1 MGMSFMLSPG
11 VTVREWDLT
20 QIIPQVATA
29 GAAIVGAFEWGPLEK
44 FSYVSDEEAL
54 VRQYGRPTDEN
65 FGYWFCAKNFLDYS
79 RNLKVVRVVGEGAQ
93 NAYDSTATPASP
105 VVIKNINDWQD
116 NHSIPS
122 GNDWGQFAGRYPS
135 IVANGIEIHM
145 ADEDTFSAVWS
156 VKIIKG
162 GTGYTTA
169 DDVGKTVTF
178 TAPFDGGVTAE
189 GFISQVDDI
198 TGKVTEIT
206 ITTNGYGYRNPPEI
220 TIPAPAT
227 SQGTTADLDITF
239 NSSLEVDTISV
250 VDGGS
255 GYDGFESITIDPPS
269 LQNING
275 ILSGSALNESVNA
288 ITVVDGG
295 FGYDGNEVVTIPQPD
310 KVNSN
315 ATVTLTSDGDAVDS
329 ITIVSGGYGYDG
341 NEAIT
346 ITGAGSGATAQI
358 DTVVDGVV
366 TAVSITAG
374 GTGYTGT
381 PTAVIDPPNYPV
393 KQATAS
399 ITSVTAGVID
409 AIQIDD
415 AGYGYSA
422 GTVITTV
429 ASPNLSVSQATA
441 VIVVSGGVVTGVSIT
456 NLGYGYAGTEG
467 ISIQPPVITQEETAE
482 ANANLWA
489 YYDQF
494 LTIPKTTRYVDKKN
508 GSNDGLHVV
517 VVDGTGQV
525 TGDKGRVLERYA
537 FCSKAQDAVYDDGTS
552 SFYPYVLRD
561 RSKYVWFGNYPPG
574 MESGPGAWGNLA
586 QDRDF
591 ESLDAPVA
599 VTLANGASGNIPSNN
614 ELIPGW
620 ELFNNVEEIDIG
632 LLITGPADRVL
643 QDFVIQNV
651 AEFRKDCV
659 AFISPEALNSGGI
672 GSGVINNKDRELDAL
687 MRQRGVLPSSSYG
700 VFDCNWKYQFD
711 TYNDTFRW
719 VPLNG
724 DIAGLCA
731 RTDETRDPWWS
742 PAGYNRG
749 HIKNCVKLAWNP
761 NRTARDEMYPN
772 SINPVVSM
780 FGEGTLLYGDR
791 TMLTQ
796 PSAFDRINVRRL
808 FIVLE
813 KAIAKAAKYLLFE
826 FNDTFTRLRFVQ
838 MVEPYLRDVQG
849 RRGIYD
855 FNVVCDETNNTPFV
869 IDNNAFVG
877 DIYIKPAR
885 SINFITLNFVA
896 TGTGVVFDE
905 IIGQFG

>member
-29 GAAIVGAFEWGPLEK
+29 GAAIVGAFEWGALEK
-44 FSYVSDEEAL
+44 FSYVSDEDAL
-54 VRQYGRPTDEN
+54 VRQYGRPDDDN

-79 RNLKVVRVVGEGAQ
+79 RNLKVIRVVGEGAQ
-93 NAYDSTATPASP
+93 NSYDGTATPASP
-105 VVIKNINDWQD
+105 VFIKNINDWQD

-135 IVANGIEIHM
+135 TVADGVEIHM
-145 ADEDTFSAVWS
+145 ADEDTFSRVDS
-156 VKIIKG
+156 VEISG
-162 GTGYTTA
+162 VGSGYTTA
-169 DDVGKTVTF
+169 DDHDVAVTF
-178 TAPFDGGVTAE
+178 TDPFDGGVTA
-189 GFISQVDDI
+189 
-198 TGKVTEIT
+198 TGTLEVVGDVVTGIT
-206 ITTNGYGYRNPPEI
+206 IVESGSGYRNPPAV
-220 TIPAPAT
+220 TIPAPVTAQGDQAT
-227 SQGTTADLDITF
+227 GTISFAD
-239 NSSLEVDTISV
+239 EAVDTMGV
-250 VDGGS
+250 TDGGA
-255 GYDGFESITIDPPS
+255 GYDGTEDVTIDAPT
-269 LQNING
+269 
-275 ILSGSALNESVNA
+275 E
-288 ITVVDGG
+288 
-295 FGYDGNEVVTIPQPD
+295 
-310 KVNSN
+310 VNST
-315 ATVTLTSDGDAVDS
+315 ATATCTSDGDTIDSLTLVD
-329 ITIVSGGYGYDG
+329 GGYGYDG
-341 NEAIT
+341 TETIT
-346 ITGAGSGATAQI
+346 INGAGAGATASI
-358 DTVVDGVV
+358 TTVVAGV
-366 TAVSITAG
+366 ITAIDIDSA

-381 PTAVIDPPNYPV
+381 PTATIAVPNNTVTQATASLTILAGEVTAITVDVAGYGYDGTESFVIDPPETTV
-393 KQATAS
+393 EVTATA
-399 ITSVTAGVID
+399 D
-409 AIQIDD
+409 A
-415 AGYGYSA
+415 A
-422 GTVITTV
+422 
-429 ASPNLSVSQATA
+429 
-441 VIVVSGGVVTGVSIT
+441 
-456 NLGYGYAGTEG
+456 
-467 ISIQPPVITQEETAE
+467 
-482 ANANLWA
+482 LWE

-494 LTIPKTTRYVDKKN
+494 LTIPKTTAYTEKKN
-508 GSNDGLHVV
+508 GTNDGIHMV
-517 VVDGTGQV
+517 VVDATGSI
-525 TGDKGRVLERYA
+525 TGDKGRVLERYS
-537 FCSKAQDAVYDDGTS
+537 FCSKAKDATYDDGTS
-552 SFYPYVLRD
+552 SFYPYILRD
-561 RSKYVWFGNYPPG
+561 RSKYVWFGNYPDT
-574 MESGPGAWGNLA
+574 MDVGPGAWGNLA

-591 ESLDAPVA
+591 NSLTAPVA
-599 VTLANGASGNIPSNN
+599 VTLANGASGDRPSNN

-620 ELFNNVEEIDIG
+620 DMFNNVEEIDIS
-632 LLITGPADRVL
+632 LLISGPADRVL
-643 QDFVIQNV
+643 QDYVIQNV

-659 AFISPEALNSGGI
+659 AFISPEALNSGGV
-672 GSGVINNKDRELDAL
+672 GSGVINSQDRELDAL
-687 MRQRGVLPSSSYG
+687 MTQRNVLPSSSYG

-719 VPLNG
+719 VALNG

-742 PAGYNRG
+742 PAGYSRG

-826 FNDTFTRLRFVQ
+826 FNDTFTRLRFKQ

-855 FNVVCDETNNTPFV
+855 FQVVCDETNNTPFV

-877 DIYIKPAR
+877 DLYIKPAR

>member
-135 IVANGIEIHM
+135 VVANGIEIHM

-156 VKIIKG
+156 VKVTNG

-169 DDVGKTVTF
+169 DDVGRSVIF
-178 TAPFDGGVTAE
+178 TAPFDGGTTAE
-189 GFISQVDDI
+189 GTIKTVDDV
-198 TGKVTEIT
+198 TGQVTEIE
-206 ITTNGYGYRNPPEI
+206 ITTNGYGYRNPPEV

-227 SQGTTADLDITF
+227 SQGTQATADMTVANEIVDSFAIT
-239 NSSLEVDTISV
+239 
-250 VDGGS
+250 DGGS
-255 GYDGFESITIDPPS
+255 GYDGTESITIDAPS
-269 LQNING
+269 K
-275 ILSGSALNESVNA
+275 
-288 ITVVDGG
+288 T
-295 FGYDGNEVVTIPQPD
+295 
-310 KVNSN
+310 NST
-315 ATVTLTSDGDAVDS
+315 AAVTVTTDGDAIDS
-329 ITIVSGGYGYDG
+329 ITLVDGGYGYDG
-341 NEAIT
+341 TEAIT
-346 ITGAGSGATAQI
+346 ISGAGTGATAQI
-358 DTVVDGVV
+358 DTVVDGVI
-366 TAVSITAG
+366 TAVSITNG
-374 GTGYTGT
+374 GTGYTGS
-381 PTAVIDPPNYPV
+381 PTATVDVPNNTV
-393 KQATAS
+393 TNALATLA
-399 ITSVTAGVID
+399 ITNGVVTNIN
-409 AIQIDD
+409 ITN
-415 AGYGYSA
+415 AGYGYD
-422 GTVITTV
+422 
-429 ASPNLSVSQATA
+429 
-441 VIVVSGGVVTGVSIT
+441 
-456 NLGYGYAGTEG
+456 GTEG
-467 ISIQPPVITQEETAE
+467 FTIDPPIITQEETAE
-482 ANANLWA
+482 AEASLWM

-494 LTIPKTTRYVDKKN
+494 LTIPKTTEYVRKKN
-508 GSNDGLHVV
+508 GTNDGLHIV

-525 TGDKGRVLERYA
+525 TGDKGRILERYA

-561 RSKYVWFGNYPPG
+561 RSKYVWFGNYPQG

-591 ESLDAPVA
+591 ESLTEPVA

-620 ELFNNVEEIDIG
+620 ELFNNVEEIDIS

-659 AFISPEALNSGGI
+659 AFISPEALNSGGV
-672 GSGVINNKDRELDAL
+672 GVGVIHNKDRELDAL
-687 MRQRGVLPSSSYG
+687 MRQRNVLPSSSYG

-719 VPLNG
+719 VACNG

-855 FNVVCDETNNTPFV
+855 FKVVCDETNNTPFV

>member
-29 GAAIVGAFEWGPLEK
+29 GAAIVGAFEWGPLDK

-54 VRQYGRPTDEN
+54 VRQYGRPTDAN

-79 RNLKVVRVVGEGAQ
+79 RNLKVIRVVGEGAQ
-93 NAYDSTATPASP
+93 NSYDSTATPASP
-105 VVIKNINDWQD
+105 VFIKNINDWQD

-135 IVANGIEIHM
+135 IVADGVEVHM
-145 ADEDTFSAVWS
+145 ADEDTFSTVQD
-156 VKIIKG
+156 VKIMNAG
-162 GTGYTTA
+162 SGYTTA
-169 DDVGKTVTF
+169 DDHGRDVVF
-178 TAPFDGGVTAE
+178 TAPFDGGVNATGTLRVEADVVT
-189 GFISQVDDI
+189 GVDI
-198 TGKVTEIT
+198 TLAGS
-206 ITTNGYGYRNPPEI
+206 GYRNPPEV
-220 TIPAPAT
+220 TIPAPMT
-227 SQGTTADLDITF
+227 SQGTNAD
-239 NSSLEVDTISV
+239 ISV
-250 VDGGS
+250 SYVNESVDSYTIVDGGT
-255 GYDGFESITIDPPS
+255 GYDGTEGISVEAPS
-269 LQNING
+269 NANINAT
-275 ILSGSALNESVNA
+275 LS
-288 ITVVDGG
+288 
-295 FGYDGNEVVTIPQPD
+295 VT
-310 KVNSN
+310 
-315 ATVTLTSDGDAVDS
+315 TDGDGIDS
-329 ITIVSGGYGYDG
+329 ITITDAGYGYDG
-341 NEAIT
+341 TEVIT
-346 ITGAGSGATAQI
+346 ISGLGAGATAQI
-358 DTVVDGVV
+358 DTVAGGVI
-366 TAVSITAG
+366 TAVSISNA

-381 PTAVIDPPNYPV
+381 PTAIVASPTNTV
-393 KQATAS
+393 TQATAS
-399 ITSVTAGVID
+399 LVIVSGSVTSVTID
-409 AIQIDD
+409 N
-415 AGYGYSA
+415 AGYGYD
-422 GTVITTV
+422 GTEVITV
-429 ASPNLSVSQATA
+429 DS
-441 VIVVSGGVVTGVSIT
+441 
-456 NLGYGYAGTEG
+456 
-467 ISIQPPVITQEETAE
+467 PVITQEETAK

-494 LTIPKTTRYVDKKN
+494 LTIPKTTEYVRKKN
-508 GSNDGLHVV
+508 GSNDGIHVV
-517 VVDGTGQV
+517 VVDGTGSI
-525 TGDKGRVLERYA
+525 TGDKGRILERYA
-537 FCSKAQDAVYDDGTS
+537 FCSKAKDATFDDGTS

-561 RSKYVWFGNYPPG
+561 RSKYVWFGNYPAG
-574 MESGPGAWGNLA
+574 MDSGAGSWGNLA
-586 QDRDF
+586 HDRTF
-591 ESLDAPVA
+591 ESLTSPVA
-599 VTLANGASGNIPSNN
+599 VTLASGSSGNIPSNN
-614 ELIPGW
+614 ELIPAW
-620 ELFNNVEEIDIG
+620 DLFKNVEEIDIG

-643 QDFVIQNV
+643 QDYVIQNI

-672 GSGVINNKDRELDAL
+672 GTVVNAKDRELDNL

-719 VPLNG
+719 VALNG

-742 PAGYNRG
+742 PAGYSRG
-749 HIKNCVKLAWNP
+749 HIKNTVKLAWNP
-761 NRTARDEMYPN
+761 NRTARDEMFPN

-826 FNDTFTRLRFVQ
+826 FNDTFTRLRFKQ

>member
-93 NAYDSTATPASP
+93 NSYDSTATPASP
-105 VVIKNINDWQD
+105 VFIKNINDWQD

-135 IVANGIEIHM
+135 VVADGVEVHM
-145 ADEDTFSAVWS
+145 ADEDTFSTTQS
-156 VKIIKG
+156 VEITEVG
-162 GTGYTTA
+162 SGYTTA
-169 DDVGKTVTF
+169 DDHGAVVTF
-178 TAPFDGGVTAE
+178 TAPFDGGVTATGTLIVE
-189 GFISQVDDI
+189 ADVVTGVDI
-198 TGKVTEIT
+198 TES
-206 ITTNGYGYRNPPEI
+206 GYGYRNPPEV
-220 TIPAPAT
+220 TILPPVT
-227 SQGTTADLDITF
+227 SQGDQATATLTFVDEGLDAFT
-239 NSSLEVDTISV
+239 V
-250 VDGGS
+250 VDGGT
-255 GYDGFESITIDPPS
+255 GYDGTESITIDAPTKT
-269 LQNING
+269 NIQ
-275 ILSGSALNESVNA
+275 ALV
-288 ITVVDGG
+288 
-295 FGYDGNEVVTIPQPD
+295 
-310 KVNSN
+310 
-315 ATVTLTSDGDAVDS
+315 TVTTDGDAIDNIS
-329 ITIVSGGYGYDG
+329 IAEPGYGYDG
-341 NEAIT
+341 TEVIT
-346 ITGAGSGATAQI
+346 ISGLGAGATAQI
-358 DTVVDGVV
+358 DTVVDGVI
-366 TAVSITAG
+366 TAVSITVG
-374 GTGYTGT
+374 GTGYTGS
-381 PTAVIDPPNYPV
+381 PTALVDAYNNNVGI
-393 KQATAS
+393 ATADL
-399 ITSVTAGVID
+399 TID
-409 AIQIDD
+409 
-415 AGYGYSA
+415 
-422 GTVITTV
+422 
-429 ASPNLSVSQATA
+429 L
-441 VIVVSGGVVTGVSIT
+441 GVVTGIVIT
-456 NLGYGYAGTEG
+456 TPGYGYDGAETF
-467 ISIQPPVITQEETAE
+467 SIDAPIITQEETAE
-482 ANANLWA
+482 AEADLWA

-494 LTIPKTTRYVDKKN
+494 LTIPKTTEYTRKRN

-517 VVDGTGQV
+517 VVDGTGSI

-537 FCSKAQDAVYDDGTS
+537 FCSKAMDATYDDGTS

-561 RSKYVWFGNYPPG
+561 RSKYVWFGDYPDG
-574 MESGPGAWGNLA
+574 MDSGPGSWGNLA
-586 QDRDF
+586 QDRAF
-591 ESLDAPVA
+591 ESLENPVA
-599 VTLANGASGNIPSNN
+599 VTLASGSSGNIPSNN
-614 ELIPGW
+614 ELIPAW
-620 ELFNNVEEIDIG
+620 DLFKNIEEIDIG

-643 QDFVIQNV
+643 QDYVIQNI

-659 AFISPEALNSGGI
+659 AFISPEALNSGGV
-672 GSGVINNKDRELDAL
+672 GTVVNAKDRELDNL

-719 VPLNG
+719 IALNG

-742 PAGYNRG
+742 PAGYSRG

-826 FNDTFTRLRFVQ
+826 FNDTFTRLRFKQ

-855 FNVVCDETNNTPFV
+855 FNVVCDESNNTPFV

>member
-29 GAAIVGAFEWGPLEK
+29 GAAIVGGFEWGPLEK

-54 VRQYGRPTDEN
+54 VRQYGRPDDDN

-93 NAYDSTATPASP
+93 NAYDTSATPAST
-105 VVIKNINDWQD
+105 VFIKNINDWQD

-135 IVANGIEIHM
+135 AIANGVEIHLADEGTFSTVQSIEITN
-145 ADEDTFSAVWS
+145 E
-156 VKIIKG
+156 

-169 DDVGKTVTF
+169 DDHGVTVTF
-178 TAPFDGGVTAE
+178 TSPFDSGVTTE
-189 GFISQVDDI
+189 GTLDVVSDVV
-198 TGKVTEIT
+198 TGIT
-206 ITTNGYGYRNPPEI
+206 ITNAGSGYRNPPEV
-220 TIPAPAT
+220 TIPAPTT
-227 SQGTTADLDITF
+227 SQGTQATADMTITD
-239 NSSLEVDTISV
+239 EVVASFV
-250 VDGGS
+250 VTDGGA
-255 GYDGFESITIDPPS
+255 GYDGSETVTIDAPTEVNS
-269 LQNING
+269 TATVDITQTGGVIDTAVINVG
-275 ILSGSALNESVNA
+275 GYGYVDSTTISIPGGNGDATVD
-288 ITVVDGG
+288 ITVVDGVITAVVLNNAG
-295 FGYDGNEVVTIPQPD
+295 TGYSDSTESLDAPTLIVTQ
-310 KVNSN
+310 
-315 ATVTLTSDGDAVDS
+315 ATATLTVVGGIVT
-329 ITIVSGGYGYDG
+329 TIVVVDGGYGYDG
-341 NEAIT
+341 TESFI
-346 ITGAGSGATAQI
+346 I
-358 DTVVDGVV
+358 DT
-366 TAVSITAG
+366 
-374 GTGYTGT
+374 
-381 PTAVIDPPNYPV
+381 P
-393 KQATAS
+393 
-399 ITSVTAGVID
+399 
-409 AIQIDD
+409 
-415 AGYGYSA
+415 
-422 GTVITTV
+422 
-429 ASPNLSVSQATA
+429 
-441 VIVVSGGVVTGVSIT
+441 IV
-456 NLGYGYAGTEG
+456 
-467 ISIQPPVITQEETAE
+467 TQEEVALAE
-482 ANANLWA
+482 AGLWS

-494 LTIPKTTRYVDKKN
+494 LTIPKTTEYVRKKN
-508 GSNDGLHVV
+508 GTNDGLHMI
-517 VVDGTGQV
+517 VVDGNGAI
-525 TGDKGRVLERYA
+525 TGDKGRILERYA
-537 FCSKAQDAVYDDGTS
+537 FCSKAKDATYDDGTS
-552 SFYPYVLRD
+552 SFYAYVLRD
-561 RSKYVWFGNYPPG
+561 RSKYVWFGNYPAG
-574 MESGPGAWGNLA
+574 MDSGTGAWGNLA
-586 QDRDF
+586 QDRNF
-591 ESLDAPVA
+591 ESLTTPVA
-599 VTLANGASGNIPSNN
+599 VTLGNGISGNAPSNN
-614 ELIPGW
+614 ELMPGW
-620 ELFNNVEEIDIG
+620 DLFKNIEEIDIG
-632 LLITGPADRVL
+632 LCITGPADRVL
-643 QDFVIQNV
+643 QDYVIQNI
-651 AEFRKDCV
+651 AEYRKDCI
-659 AFISPEALNSGGI
+659 AFISPEAPNSGGV
-672 GSGVINNKDRELDAL
+672 GTGVINNKDRELDDL

-719 VPLNG
+719 VALNG

-749 HIKNCVKLAWNP
+749 HIKNNVKLAWNP
-761 NRTARDEMYPN
+761 NRTDRDEMYPN

-826 FNDTFTRLRFVQ
+826 FNDSFTRLRFKQ

-855 FNVVCDETNNTPFV
+855 FNVVCDESNNTPFV